1 MRKITKITAFT
12 ILTAFLI
19 AGSAF
24 GVSFSDNVTGIA
36 LTEPITLI
44 LLGFGLIGLAGV
56 IKSVFGVTEE

>member
-1 MRKITKITAFT
+1 MKKITKITVLT

-24 GVSFSDNVTGIA
+24 GISYGDNVTGTA

-44 LLGFGLIGLAGV
+44 LLGFGLIGLAGI
-56 IKSVFGVTEE
+56 IKSVFGITE